1 MHSWLVSIVVV
12 ATLWFLDFFLDKAVA
27 VEGDGVSLLMGFQN
41 CIFFSYIKMTDKYS
55 DYPRI

>member
-12 ATLWFLDFFLDKAVA
+12 ATLWFLDFFLDMAVA

-41 CIFFSYIKMTDKYS
+41 SIFFIYIKND
-55 DYPRI
+55 RQVQ